1 MKSLATSDIDEAI
14 DNVRQCLC
22 CGRRAIGLGSI
33 AENNAEW
40 KGIVHQ
46 LSARHPCSSTPD
58 HPEVHQR
65 GESITHPLVH
75 QRPEFSRLHGNVRSD
90 TAALGSECY
99 QASMRWTGSPC
110 QMNKQCVRRAG
121 NGRMA
126 RNGILVR
133 ALVGQKGE
141 YLLWVGLPLLIGMPW
156 GMTREGGQDEKGSP
170 RNSGHQDRIGRGPG
184 QERRTRGRGWRTIGH
199 SRKVR

>member
-1 MKSLATSDIDEAI
+1 M
-14 DNVRQCLC
+14 
-22 CGRRAIGLGSI
+22 GSI

-40 KGIVHQ
+40 WVLFI
-46 LSARHPCSSTPD
+46 SCTPPLFINAD
-58 HPEVHQR
+58 HPGVHQR
-65 GESITHPLVH
+65 GESIAHPLVH
-75 QRPEFSRLHGNVRSD
+75 QRPECSHLHGNVRSD

-126 RNGILVR
+126 RNGILVVR
-133 ALVGQKGE
+133 ALVGQRGQ
-141 YLLWVGLPLLIGMPW
+141 YLLWVCLPLLIGMPW